1 MTIARQRKLS
11 GSSQQSTVICPQS
24 PFEREHSLKQPSQ
37 VRDTDAEADA
47 NSQAMGLLGIVKL
60 QGSLMQGTDSSHNI
74 QPKTDAVTPAVQPG
88 ECSRQTRELLRGN
101 TNPDITHH
109 QLGLP
114 AAGGMPGPQLQLN
127 RRIGIGVTADI
138 LDQVAQQHLQ

>member
-1 MTIARQRKLS
+1 MTIARQRKLC
-11 GSSQQSTVICPQS
+11 GSSQQSTVICRKS
-24 PFEREHSLKQPSQ
+24 PLGRLTWGLQAGNTE
-37 VRDTDAEADA
+37 AESNV

-60 QGSLMQGTDSSHNI
+60 QRRLMQGTNSSHNI

-88 ECSRQTRELLRGN
+88 ECSRQSRELLRGN

-114 AAGGMPGPQLQLN
+114 PAGGMPGPQFQLN
-127 RRIGIGVTADI
+127 LRIGIGITADI
-138 LDQVAQQHLQ
+138 LDQVAQDLH